1 MSGEQ
6 RFACAVEGLTKSFPG
21 TLAVDDLSFD
31 VRAGEVHAV
40 IGENGAGKTTL
51 LMMLSGVIAPDKGR
65 ILVNSEAVHL
75 SSPRDAQVA
84 GIGTVFQ
91 ELSLVRELTVA
102 ENVFANRAPTGLLDV
117 IDRRRME
124 RQASEFLQVLGSSVR
139 PRERVRDLGVG
150 AQQEVEIAK
159 ALSLKARILPL
170 VEPTSALSTAEVKT
184 LFRVIAR
191 LKQQGMAF
199 VFVPHRLAEVFE
211 IADRITILRDGRLV
225 GTYDRSATHPARAV
239 RLIGGRLL
247 ST

>member
-1 MSGEQ
+1 MSSEQ
-6 RFACAVEGLTKSFPG
+6 RVACAVEGLTKSFPG

-65 ILVNSEAVHL
+65 ILVNGDAVHF
-75 SSPRDAQVA
+75 SSPRDAQLA

-102 ENVFANRAPTGLLDV
+102 ENVFANRAPTGPLNV

-124 RQASEFLQVLGSSVR
+124 RQASELLQILGSTVR
-139 PRERVRDLGVG
+139 PRDRVRDLGVG

-159 ALSLKARILPL
+159 ALSLKAKILL
-170 VEPTSALSTAEVKT
+170 LDEPTSALSTAEVKT

-191 LKQQGMAF
+191 LKRQGMAI
-199 VFVPHRLAEVFE
+199 VFVSHRLAEVFE

-225 GTYDRSATHPARAV
+225 GTYDRSAIDPERAV
-239 RLIGGRLL
+239 R
-247 ST
+247 